1 MNAAAGRIAG
11 KTLPLAAMA
20 VAGALAFFP
29 PAAGQT
35 RKSIPPKDPANPLS
49 ELISGYEFAALDI
62 RALQDD
68 DFDNPGFAWVS
79 RGEAL
84 WSRPEGQA
92 GKSCASCHG
101 TASESMR
108 GKAVDY
114 PKFNPGAAAV
124 INLEQRIDLCRRDNM
139 RASPWTYGS
148 DEMLSM
154 SAYLRL
160 QSRGLPMSVRI
171 TREAQPVFERGKT
184 LYNTRRGALGIS
196 CALCHD
202 KHYGKTFSGKVM
214 SQGQTN
220 GFPTYHRDLQ
230 QFLPLHAQFSNCR
243 RRMKAETAEA
253 GSPDYVALELYLAWR
268 GSGLPMEAPSVRR

>member
-1 MNAAAGRIAG
+1 MNAAAGGIAG
-11 KTLPLAAMA
+11 KALPLVALA

-29 PAAGQT
+29 PAIGQT
-35 RKSIPPKDPANPLS
+35 RKSISPKDPANPLS
-49 ELISGYEFAALDI
+49 ELISGYEFSALDI

-68 DFDNPGFAWVS
+68 DFDNPGFVWVS

-92 GKSCASCHG
+92 GKSCASCHE

-108 GKAVDY
+108 GKTADY
-114 PKFNPGAAAV
+114 PKFSPGAAAV
-124 INLEQRIDLCRRDNM
+124 INLEQRVNLCRRDNM
-139 RASPWTYGS
+139 RASPWDYGS

-154 SAYLRL
+154 TAYLRL

-171 TREAQPVFERGKT
+171 AGEAQPAFERGKT

-202 KHYGKTFSGKVM
+202 KHYGKTFSGKLM
-214 SQGQTN
+214 SQGQSN
-220 GFPTYHRDLQ
+220 GFPTYRRDMQ
-230 QFLPLHAQFSNCR
+230 QFVSLHAQLSNCR
-243 RRMKAETAEA
+243 RRMKAEPEA
-253 GSPDYVALELYLAWR
+253 PGSPDSVALELYLAWR
-268 GSGLPMEAPSVRR
+268 GAGLPIEAPSVRR